1 MTGPSERIGE
11 IAARS
16 RGDASALVDVILR
29 EALELAASDIH
40 IDPLGETTRISMRVD
55 GLLRDVVEIPADVT
69 VYLMG
74 RLKVVSGLLSHRTNV
89 PQEGRIAWE
98 RDGRTVDLRTSI
110 FPTVR
115 GERAV
120 VRVFDSVYKAFGLDE
135 LGFSAEVTQ
144 VLRAALGGRE
154 GMILMTGPAGSGK
167 TTTAYASIE
176 EMALGGATRRSIVT
190 VEDPVERVIGGVV
203 QVEVKPASGLTF
215 ASCLAHLLRQDPEVI
230 VVGEIR
236 DAETAAI
243 AVQAGLTG
251 HLVLST
257 LHCPSAASAFVRLLD
272 MGIEPYLLASAVRLV
287 VNQRLVRRL
296 CSKCRR
302 WEGGEWTAVGC
313 NACGETGYSGRTA
326 VAEMVRMND
335 AVRRVVLSRGDR
347 NALEEAAADQAA
359 GRRISDTIET
369 LCREGVTTVQE
380 GIRVAGDGRC
390 L

>member
-29 EALELAASDIH
+29 EALEFAASDIH

-55 GLLRDVVEIPADVT
+55 GLLRDVAEIPADVT
-69 VYLMG
+69 VYLLG
-74 RLKVVSGLLSHRTNV
+74 RLKVVSGLLSHRTGV

-98 RDGRTVDLRTSI
+98 REGRTVDLRTSI

-120 VRVFDSVYKAFGLDE
+120 VRVFDSVYKAFGLDG
-135 LGFSAEVTQ
+135 LGFPVEVTGA
-144 VLRAALGGRE
+144 LRAGLGGRE

-176 EMALGGATRRSIVT
+176 EIALGGGTRRSIVT
-190 VEDPVERVIGGVV
+190 VEDPVERVIDGVV
-203 QVEVKPASGLTF
+203 QVEAKPGAGLTF
-215 ASCLAHLLRQDPEVI
+215 ASCLSHLLRQDPEVI
-230 VVGEIR
+230 AVGEIR

-251 HLVLST
+251 HLLLST

-296 CSKCRR
+296 CEACRR
-302 WEGGEWTAVGC
+302 RAQGEWTAVGC
-313 NACGETGYSGRTA
+313 EACGGTGYAGRTG
-326 VAEMVRMND
+326 VAEAVRMD
-335 AVRRVVLSRGDR
+335 DDIRRIVLSRGDR
-347 NALEEAAADQAA
+347 NAFEDVA
-359 GRRISDTIET
+359 RRQIGERTVGGAMEK
-369 LCREGVTTVQE
+369 LCESGVTSVLE
-380 GIRVAGDGRC
+380 GERVLGVGGTT
-390 L
+390 